1 MTKIQGYNSEALDIA
16 LRIFQE
22 YLSFEAPYLIHLEEK
37 IRVNLFQKFGCQRK
51 FSQDLNATEKFDSL
65 CYDTTEVNP
74 DALMPHLDMKLFQEI
89 YPSTLE
95 NLHVAFEN
103 FRKSLS
109 FAILKIDVKRQEKL
123 FEIMIEGDL
132 VDNI

>member
-1 MTKIQGYNSEALDIA
+1 
-16 LRIFQE
+16 
-22 YLSFEAPYLIHLEEK
+22 
-37 IRVNLFQKFGCQRK
+37 
-51 FSQDLNATEKFDSL
+51 
-65 CYDTTEVNP
+65 
-74 DALMPHLDMKLFQEI
+74 MPHLDMKLFQEI